1 MPAPLRTADELA
13 TVLNRA
19 FPPSSPDAAMRVEHL
34 DARSIRLRAPVGD
47 RPLRPGDTVS
57 GPTLFAVADA
67 VAWMMT
73 LAHLEPGRDAVTSGV
88 TMQFLRRPQPLDLV
102 GEGRLLKQGR
112 RLTVTDVL
120 LYSDGGADPVA
131 QATVTYAPL

>member
-1 MPAPLRTADELA
+1 MPAPLRTADELVA
-13 TVLNRA
+13 VLNGA
-19 FPPSSPDAAMRVEHL
+19 FPPPSAEAALTIEHL
-34 DARSIRLRAPVGD
+34 DASSIRMRAPLGD

-57 GPTLFAVADA
+57 GPTLFSIADA

-73 LAHLEPGRDAVTSGV
+73 LAHMERGRDAVTAGV
-88 TMQFLRRPQPLDLV
+88 TMQFLRRPQPVDVV
-102 GEGRLLKQGR
+102 GEGRLLRQGR

-120 LYSDGGADPVA
+120 LYSDGTADPVA